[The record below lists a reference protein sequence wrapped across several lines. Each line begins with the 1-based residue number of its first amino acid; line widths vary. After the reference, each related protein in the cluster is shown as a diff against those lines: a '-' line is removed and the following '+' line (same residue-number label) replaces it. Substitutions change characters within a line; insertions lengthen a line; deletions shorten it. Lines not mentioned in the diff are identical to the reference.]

1 MSITKDMI
9 IERKSD
15 LVEDLKKVQETGRV
29 IELQRLENTALQNAL
44 TGAIQQ
50 CDDFLAKIDNE
61 LSDEGCCVHTF
72 SNIPPPSAIKHG
84 GL

>member
-50 CDDFLAKIDNE
+50 CDDYLAKIDNE
-61 LSDEGCCVHTF
+61 LSDEG
-72 SNIPPPSAIKHG
+72 
-84 GL
+84 

>member
-61 LSDEGCCVHTF
+61 LSDEG
-72 SNIPPPSAIKHG
+72 
-84 GL
+84 

>member
-1 MSITKDMI
+1 MRITKDMI

-61 LSDEGCCVHTF
+61 LSDEG
-72 SNIPPPSAIKHG
+72 
-84 GL
+84 